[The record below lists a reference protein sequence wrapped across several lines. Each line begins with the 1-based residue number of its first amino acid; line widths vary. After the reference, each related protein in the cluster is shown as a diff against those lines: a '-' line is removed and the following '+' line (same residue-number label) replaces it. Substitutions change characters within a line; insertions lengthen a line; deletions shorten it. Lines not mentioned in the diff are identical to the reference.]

1 MIGVRDLTRHLLYI
15 AKEFE
20 YDNKN
25 IYKSGFEKVVFI
37 AYIYCL
43 KYGIKM
49 KYDVLFYKSRYGAT
63 SDEVKELLGNR
74 YDRYDRYISYD
85 GAKKLDSITDELNEK
100 FAALIEAEA
109 KNTFSMVKYI
119 INSEVFQESEFNKLT
134 EEGMSTSEYD
144 YKVWCRDE
152 SVIWNLAEI
161 YLLANVEI
169 KEETDLRIPLSEKE
183 YNAMMK
189 YLELESKWVDNKDS
203 SVNFTFQD
211 ILTLRCL
218 SDSIID
224 SVRKHGAY
232 LNK

>member
-37 AYIYCL
+37 AYIHCL

-74 YDRYDRYISYD
+74 YDRYVSYD
-85 GAKKLDSITDELNEK
+85 GARKLDSITDELNEK

-109 KNTFSMVKYI
+109 KNAFSMVKYI
-119 INSEVFQESEFNKLT
+119 INSKVFQESEFNKLT
-134 EEGMSTSEYD
+134 EEGMSTSKYD

-152 SVIWNLAEI
+152 SVIWNLSEI

-169 KEETDLRIPLSEKE
+169 KGETDLRVPLNEKE

-189 YLELESKWVDNKDS
+189 YMDLESKSTENKDS
-203 SVNFTFQD
+203 AVSFTFQD